1 MATKNFYHPLVV
13 DALARDG
20 WTITHDPLSLR
31 LAGDDTPVDVGAA
44 CLLGAAR
51 GEERIAVEFDSLT
64 SASEPRDL
72 EAALGLLVQCGD
84 ALARVEPERALFLAV
99 REQVYRDLFEEP
111 VGEPLLGD
119 GRVRLIVV
127 DEARREIVRWV
138 R

>member
-1 MATKNFYHPLVV
+1 MAAKNFYHPLVV

-20 WTITHDPLSLR
+20 WTITHDPLPLPID
-31 LAGDDTPVDVGAA
+31 GEAA
-44 CLLGAAR
+44 PTLLGASR
-51 GEERIAVEFDSLT
+51 GDERIAVELDSLT
-64 SASEPRDL
+64 GASERREL
-72 EAALGLLVQCGD
+72 EAALGLLVRYGD

-111 VGEPLLGD
+111 IGEPLLGVE
-119 GRVRLIVV
+119 RVRLMVF

>member
-1 MATKNFYHPLVV
+1 VAAKNFYHPLVV

-20 WTITHDPLSLR
+20 WTITHDPLALP
-31 LAGDDTPVDVGAA
+31 LDGEAA
-44 CLLGAAR
+44 PALLGAAR
-51 GEERIAVEFDSLT
+51 GDERIAVELDSLT
-64 SASEPRDL
+64 GASERREL
-72 EAALGLLVQCGD
+72 EAALGLLVRYGD

-111 VGEPLLGD
+111 IGEPLLGVE
-119 GRVRLIVV
+119 RVRLMVF

>member
-1 MATKNFYHPLVV
+1 MAAKNFYHPLVV

-20 WTITHDPLSLR
+20 WTITHDPLALP
-31 LAGDDTPVDVGAA
+31 LDGEAA
-44 CLLGAAR
+44 PALLGAAR
-51 GEERIAVEFDSLT
+51 GDERIAVELDSLT
-64 SASEPRDL
+64 GASERREL
-72 EAALGLLVQCGD
+72 EAALGLLVRYGD

-111 VGEPLLGD
+111 IGEPLLGVE
-119 GRVRLIVV
+119 RVRLMVF

>member
-1 MATKNFYHPLVV
+1 MAAKNFYHPVVV

-20 WTITHDPLSLR
+20 WTLTHDPLALP
-31 LAGDDTPVDVGAA
+31 LDGEAA
-44 CLLGAAR
+44 PALLGAAR
-51 GEERIAVEFDSLT
+51 GEERIAVELDSLT
-64 SASEPRDL
+64 GASERRDL
-72 EAALGLLVQCGD
+72 EAALGLLVRCGD

-111 VGEPLLGD
+111 IGEPLLGVE
-119 GRVRLIVV
+119 RVRLMVF